1 MIKLPKVKP
10 LPEGEIVP
18 LSIDLLFKKVFG
30 NNDAIKRLE
39 ALLSIYFNAPYEEL
53 KGNVKVL
60 NSEKRIKNKNSKRQ
74 SVDVLALVELVSGTT
89 RVNIEVNL
97 KEGTTLKRN
106 FLYASGILSNQL
118 HSKDDYSKIEPVVQ
132 ISFDNYEVNEKNDRI
147 VKRCFLKD
155 ETNTVITDILEI
167 DHINIVKCKDAWY
180 NKTIK
185 NYDKKDRELIKL
197 GALLTIKEESEFK
210 ACLEELTM
218 EKEIKEDIVDAVEE
232 YSEDD
237 EILSYYYDK
246 EHNDEA
252 IRRGDI
258 SLAKQQGH
266 MEGLEQG
273 HQEKAFEI
281 AKNLL
286 SMNMS
291 IDDISIATGLPIEE
305 IKNIKSDE

>member
-1 MIKLPKVKP
+1 MSKVKP
-10 LPEGEIVP
+10 LPKGEIVP

-167 DHINIVKCKDAWY
+167 DHINIVKCREAWY
-180 NKTIK
+180 NKTIEK
-185 NYDKKDRELIKL
+185 CDKKDR
-197 GALLTIKEESEFK
+197 
-210 ACLEELTM
+210 
-218 EKEIKEDIVDAVEE
+218 
-232 YSEDD
+232 
-237 EILSYYYDK
+237 
-246 EHNDEA
+246 
-252 IRRGDI
+252 
-258 SLAKQQGH
+258 
-266 MEGLEQG
+266 
-273 HQEKAFEI
+273 
-281 AKNLL
+281 
-286 SMNMS
+286 
-291 IDDISIATGLPIEE
+291 
-305 IKNIKSDE
+305 